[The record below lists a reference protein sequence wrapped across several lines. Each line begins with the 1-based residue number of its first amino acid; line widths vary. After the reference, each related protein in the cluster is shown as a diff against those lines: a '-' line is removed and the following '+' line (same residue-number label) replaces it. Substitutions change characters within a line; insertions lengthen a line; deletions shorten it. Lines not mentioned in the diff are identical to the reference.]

1 MKTIPAVVLNMPVV
15 ENQKASRHYVS
26 LSLAVGTSIVL
37 PDEIAHHVIRVLRLR
52 SDDTIALFNGNGD
65 LYSGNLTIEGKDK
78 ASVHINRKETPA
90 TESQL
95 HITLLQGL
103 ASNEKMAW
111 AIEKATELGAVKIV
125 PVACERSVSQISG
138 EKAEK
143 KLQHWLNI
151 AKAAAAQCG
160 RVIIPEISPA
170 IRSNAVEPMKL
181 IASEHDHAVVL
192 DPKGLSSLST
202 WSKSIDARKIVVYV
216 GPEGGLSSDEIVC
229 ANQAGFESL
238 RMGPRILRTE
248 TAGPAVIAAL
258 QALKGDF

>member
-1 MKTIPAVVLNMPVV
+1 
-15 ENQKASRHYVS
+15 
-26 LSLAVGTSIVL
+26 
-37 PDEIAHHVIRVLRLR
+37 
-52 SDDTIALFNGNGD
+52 
-65 LYSGNLTIEGKDK
+65 
-78 ASVHINRKETPA
+78 
-90 TESQL
+90 
-95 HITLLQGL
+95 
-103 ASNEKMAW
+103 
-111 AIEKATELGAVKIV
+111 
-125 PVACERSVSQISG
+125 
-138 EKAEK
+138 
-143 KLQHWLNI
+143 
-151 AKAAAAQCG
+151 
-160 RVIIPEISPA
+160 VIIPEISPA